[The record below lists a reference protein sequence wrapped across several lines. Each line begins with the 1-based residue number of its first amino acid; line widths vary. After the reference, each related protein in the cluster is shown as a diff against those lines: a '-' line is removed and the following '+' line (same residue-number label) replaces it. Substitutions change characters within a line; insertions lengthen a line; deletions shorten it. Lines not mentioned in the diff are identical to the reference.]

1 MALKTQFLALHL
13 GQTVVYT
20 GKGRAMNKLGAEVIL
35 EPDNLYLCAFLPQ
48 RALRLKALSG
58 ITNEDCLKVYHM
70 GFNVHRGHSDDQ
82 KIEQARYDL
91 SEMGSVHNAE
101 RVGWHW
107 LDVWDYLRLRGYALP
122 YAGYDVADLIQLG
135 WVQLQYDPQ

>member
-20 GKGRAMNKLGAEVIL
+20 GKGRATNKLGAEAVL
-35 EPDNLYLCAFLPQ
+35 EADNLYLCAFLPQ

-58 ITNEDCLKVYHM
+58 ITNDEAEVICKIVGYTPS
-70 GFNVHRGHSDDQ
+70 FNVMSFAI
-82 KIEQARYDL
+82 KVL
-91 SEMGSVHNAE
+91 SEWANEENGLTAWV
-101 RVGWHW
+101 W
-107 LDVWDYLRLRGYALP
+107 LNIFDYLRSRGYALP
-122 YAGYDVADLIQLG
+122 YAGYDVSDLIQLG